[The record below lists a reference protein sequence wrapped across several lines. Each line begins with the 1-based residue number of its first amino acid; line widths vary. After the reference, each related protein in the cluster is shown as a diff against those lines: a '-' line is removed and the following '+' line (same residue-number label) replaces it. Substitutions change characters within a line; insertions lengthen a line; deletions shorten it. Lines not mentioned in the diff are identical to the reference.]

1 MLSTARAE
9 ERYDMNYTPE
19 DRANWDRVIQMMEE
33 TLNTPAQRPFFNA
46 FIKPL
51 KLYAVTPDTLY
62 ISGDSAFNINNM
74 KRRFATMIYST
85 VPLAFG
91 RRYELEYYPEAEI
104 ARIVNVKSQPALNPL
119 YTFDNFIIGASN
131 NFAFAASLAVAQ
143 TPGEVYNPLFIYG
156 GVGLGKTHLMNAIG
170 NYITDQNP
178 SLNVLLMTSETMT
191 NELIEGI
198 ARKKTSELR
207 NRLRN
212 VDVLMVDDIQF
223 LSRTKATQ
231 EEFFHTFNSLH
242 DNQRQIIIA
251 SDRPP
256 KELPEIEERLRSRF
270 EWGLIVDIQKPDY
283 ETRVAIL
290 MQKVNEMEIEVPY
303 DVIEYI
309 AQNVNSNIRELEGC
323 LNSLNA
329 HAELMKTPITLEMAR
344 ATLSGRIGAQAS
356 RAVTPELIIEMVAR
370 QYDTTPD
377 ELTGKNRSQQI
388 ALPRQVA
395 MYICRK
401 MTTLSTTSIGKT
413 FGGRDHTTV
422 MHGCD
427 KISASMNADFAFKK
441 RVEEIMGLI
450 ENN

>member
-1 MLSTARAE
+1 
-9 ERYDMNYTPE
+9 MNYSPE
-19 DRANWDRVIQMMEE
+19 DKANWDRVIQMLEE
-33 TLNTPAQRPFFNA
+33 TLSNSAQRPFFDT

-51 KLYAVTPDTLY
+51 KLYAATSDTLY
-62 ISGDSAFNINNM
+62 VSGDNAFNLQLM
-74 KRRFATMIYST
+74 KTRYATMIYST
-85 VPLAFG
+85 VSLVFG
-91 RRYELEYYPEAEI
+91 RRYELEYYPESEI
-104 ARIVNVKSQPALNPL
+104 SRVVGQLRQPILNPM
-119 YTFDNFIIGASN
+119 YSFDNFIVGASN

-170 NYITDQNP
+170 NYITSRNP
-178 SLNVLLMTSETMT
+178 KLNVLLMTSEAMT

-207 NRLRN
+207 SRLRN

-242 DNQRQIIIA
+242 DNKKQIIIA

-256 KELPEIEERLRSRF
+256 RELPEIQERLRSRF

-290 MQKVNEMEIEVPY
+290 IQKANEMGIEIPY
-303 DVIEYI
+303 DVVEYI
-309 AQNVNSNIRELEGC
+309 AQSVNSNIRELEGC
-323 LNSLNA
+323 LTSLNA
-329 HAELMKTPITLEMAR
+329 HAELMNTPITLDMAKT
-344 ATLSGRIGAQAS
+344 ALSGRIGIQSS
-356 RAVTPELIIEMVAR
+356 RAITPELIIEIVAR
-370 QYDTTPD
+370 QHDISPED
-377 ELTGKNRSQQI
+377 IIGKNRSQQI
-388 ALPRQVA
+388 AFPRQIA
-395 MYICRK
+395 MYICRR
-401 MTTLSTTSIGKT
+401 MTSLSTTSIGRA
-413 FGGRDHTTV
+413 FGDRDHTTV

-427 KISASMNADFAFKK
+427 KIAASMDSDFAFRK
-441 RVEEIMGLI
+441 RIEELMGLI

>member
-1 MLSTARAE
+1 MLSTSRVE
-9 ERYDMNYTPE
+9 ERYAMNYTPE
-19 DRANWDRVIQMMEE
+19 DKANWDRVIQLLGE
-33 TLNTPAQRPFFNA
+33 TLNNSAQRPFFET
-46 FIKPL
+46 FIRPL
-51 KLYAVTPDTLY
+51 KLYAVTSDTLY
-62 ISGDSAFNINNM
+62 ISGDNAFNLHHV
-74 KRRFATMIYST
+74 KSRFATMIYST
-85 VPLAFG
+85 VPVAFG
-91 RRYELEYYPEAEI
+91 RRYELEFYPESEI
-104 ARIVNVKSQPALNPL
+104 SRVVGQKNQPALNPM
-119 YTFDNFIIGASN
+119 YTFDNFIVGASN

-170 NYITDQNP
+170 NYISAQNGK
-178 SLNVLLMTSETMT
+178 LNVLLMTSEAMT

-198 ARKKTSELR
+198 AKKRTSELR

-242 DNQRQIIIA
+242 DNKKQIIIA

-290 MQKVNEMEIEVPY
+290 MQKANEMGIDVPY
-303 DVIEYI
+303 EVIEYI
-309 AQNVNSNIRELEGC
+309 AQSVNSNIRELEGC

-344 ATLSGRIGAQAS
+344 TTLTGRIGAQAA
-356 RAVTPELIIEMVAR
+356 RAVTPELIIEIVAR
-370 QYDTTPD
+370 QYDTTPED
-377 ELTGKNRSQQI
+377 ITGKNRSQQI

-395 MYICRK
+395 MYICRR
-401 MTTLSTTSIGKT
+401 MTALSTTNIGKA

-427 KISASMNADFAFKK
+427 KIAASMDADFAFKK
-441 RVEEIMGLI
+441 KIEEIMGLV

>member
-1 MLSTARAE
+1 
-9 ERYDMNYTPE
+9 MNYTPE
-19 DRANWDRVIQMMEE
+19 DKANWDKVIQMLED
-33 TLNTPAQRPFFNA
+33 TLSQSAQRPFFDT

-51 KLYAVTPDTLY
+51 KLCAATADTLY
-62 ISGDSAFNINNM
+62 ISGNSVFNLRQVKNQ
-74 KRRFATMIYST
+74 FATMIYST
-85 VPLAFG
+85 VPLVFG
-91 RRYELEYYPEAEI
+91 RRYELEFILESEI
-104 ARIVNVKSQPALNPL
+104 DEVIGKIRQPDLNPM
-119 YTFDNFIIGASN
+119 YTFDNFITGASN

-170 NYITDQNP
+170 NYIASRDHK
-178 SLNVLLMTSETMT
+178 LNVLLMTSEAMT

-198 ARKKTSELR
+198 AKKRTSELR

-242 DNQRQIIIA
+242 DNKKQIIIA

-290 MQKVNEMEIEVPY
+290 MQKANEMNIEVPY

-309 AQNVNSNIRELEGC
+309 AQSVNSNIRELEGC

-329 HAELMKTPITLEMAR
+329 RAELMKTPITLEMAQS
-344 ATLSGRIGAQAS
+344 ALSGRIVPQAA
-356 RAVTPELIIEMVAR
+356 RIVTPELIIDMVSR
-370 QYDTTPD
+370 QYDVSPAD
-377 ELTGKNRSQQI
+377 IVGKNRSQQI

-395 MYICRK
+395 MYICRR
-401 MTTLSTTSIGKT
+401 MTSLSTTSIGKS

-427 KISASMNADFAFKK
+427 KIAAAMNDDFSFKK
-441 RVEEIMGLI
+441 KVEEIMGLI

>member
-1 MLSTARAE
+1 
-9 ERYDMNYTPE
+9 MNYTPE
-19 DRANWDRVIQMMEE
+19 DKANWDQVIQMLEE
-33 TLNTPAQRPFFNA
+33 RLAESGQRPFFNT

-51 KLYAVTPDTLY
+51 KLYAATSDTLY
-62 ISGDSAFNINNM
+62 ISGDNVFNLRQM
-74 KRRFATMIYST
+74 KNQFATMIYST
-85 VPLAFG
+85 VPLVFG
-91 RRYELEYYPEAEI
+91 RRYELEYYLESEI
-104 ARIVNVKSQPALNPL
+104 ADVVGKIRQNTLNPT
-119 YTFDNFIIGASN
+119 YTFDNFITGASN

-170 NYITDQNP
+170 NYISSRDP
-178 SLNVLLMTSETMT
+178 KRNVLLMTSETMT

-198 ARKKTSELR
+198 ARKNTSELR
-207 NRLRN
+207 NKLRN

-242 DNQRQIIIA
+242 GNKKQIIIA

-290 MQKVNEMEIEVPY
+290 MQKANEMAIDVPY
-303 DVIEYI
+303 EVAEYI
-309 AQNVNSNIRELEGC
+309 AQSVNSNIRELEGC

-329 HAELMKTPITLEMAR
+329 RAELMKTPITLEMAQS
-344 ATLSGRIGAQAS
+344 ALSGRIVPQAA
-356 RAVTPELIIEMVAR
+356 RAVTPELIIEVVAR
-370 QYDTTPD
+370 QYNTTPGD
-377 ELTGKNRSQQI
+377 ITGKNRSQQI

-395 MYICRK
+395 MYICRR
-401 MTTLSTTSIGKT
+401 MTSLSTTNIGRA

-427 KISASMNADFAFKK
+427 KITAAMNDDFAFKK
-441 RVEEIMGLI
+441 KVEEIMGLI